1 MVRERRGCAMD
12 AFNVPTTVFD
22 EVRTKI
28 LGDAYDAV
36 CGKLH
41 GTRYPDS
48 LRETIAGRV
57 LAIAAASPDHNPE
70 TLAKAVVTSLG
81 IKF

>member
-1 MVRERRGCAMD
+1 MD

-22 EVRTKI
+22 EVRTKVI
-28 LGDAYDAV
+28 GDAYDAV

-48 LRETIAGRV
+48 LREAIAGRV
-57 LAIAAASPDHNPE
+57 IAIAASSPEQDPE
-70 TLAKAVVTSLG
+70 LLAKAVVTSLG
-81 IKF
+81 IKI

>member
-1 MVRERRGCAMD
+1 MD
-12 AFNVPTTVFD
+12 AFSTAVFD

-28 LGDAYDAV
+28 IGDAYDAV

-48 LRETIAGRV
+48 LRETIADRV
-57 LAIAAASPDHNPE
+57 LAIAVASPDHDPE

-81 IKF
+81 IKL

>member
-1 MVRERRGCAMD
+1 MV
-12 AFNVPTTVFD
+12 AFSVPTTVFD

-41 GTRYPDS
+41 GTHYSDS
-48 LRETIAGRV
+48 VREAIADRV
-57 LAIAAASPDHNPE
+57 LAIGAASPDHDPE

-81 IKF
+81 FKI

>member
-1 MVRERRGCAMD
+1 MD
-12 AFNVPTTVFD
+12 AFSVPTTVFD

-41 GTRYPDS
+41 GTHYSDS
-48 LRETIAGRV
+48 VREVIADRV
-57 LAIAAASPDHNPE
+57 LAIGAASPDHDPE
-70 TLAKAVVTSLG
+70 TLAKAVVISLG
-81 IKF
+81 FKI